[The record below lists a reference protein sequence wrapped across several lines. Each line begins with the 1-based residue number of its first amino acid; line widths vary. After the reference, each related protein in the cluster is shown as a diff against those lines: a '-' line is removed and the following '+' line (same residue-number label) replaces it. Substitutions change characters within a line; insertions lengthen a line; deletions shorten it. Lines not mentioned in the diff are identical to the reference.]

1 MKIGD
6 ELLCKCKFNYKITS
20 AGVFKKNKK
29 YRIKDIIYRTN
40 YDYDGSHDLLT
51 KLKYFMINDNY
62 YSEYFVNTHFYSE
75 QEIRKLKLEKIEIN
89 ENRNRKNNRRNIRV
103 K

>member
-1 MKIGD
+1 MNCYANVNLIIKLH
-6 ELLCKCKFNYKITS
+6 LLEYS
-20 AGVFKKNKK
+20 KKNKK

-75 QEIRKLKLEKIEIN
+75 QEIRKLKLEK
-89 ENRNRKNNRRNIRV
+89 
-103 K
+103 

>member
-6 ELLCKCKFNYKITS
+6 ELLCKCKFGYKITS
-20 AGVFKKNKK
+20 AGIFKKNKN
-29 YRIKDIIYRTN
+29 YIIKDIIYRTN
-40 YDYDGSHDLLT
+40 YNCDDKT
-51 KLKYFMINDNY
+51 ITTIKNFMINDNY